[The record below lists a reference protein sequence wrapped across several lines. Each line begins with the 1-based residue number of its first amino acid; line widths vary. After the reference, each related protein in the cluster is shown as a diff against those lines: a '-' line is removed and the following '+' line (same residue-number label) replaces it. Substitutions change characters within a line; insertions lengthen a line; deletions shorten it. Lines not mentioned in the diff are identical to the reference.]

1 MYRKLLNV
9 TNKRVMV
16 LYFLFYC
23 ITSFAQSE
31 YEALKKQA
39 IAQMDNGRYGEAI
52 DLLNRYVS
60 AKPQIPDGY
69 HLRGLC
75 YEKREQF
82 EWSVYDLRAAR
93 KLAPNNS
100 EINKDLGRVTATW
113 YALLRNKIVGHKRE
127 IAIDPRV
134 AVNYLEIGKCH
145 KHMGEWVEAEWW
157 YDEYLKREEPSSDE
171 VIRYTEIL
179 ARNGHIQK
187 GEPILKRF
195 SEKYPKD
202 HRIWSRYGYF
212 TMWLGKIKI
221 AIYAFEQALYHRPFF
236 KEAQDGLD
244 MARGKPYT
252 YTYYDT
258 LARYKAEQTKQQ
270 EYIIDKYYRIL
281 KSNPSDDET
290 RFLLI
295 EELLKV
301 ERFEE
306 AYQQVQI
313 LFEKYQGEERYEELS
328 TRVYT
333 IRDSVYNSRA
343 VTLREKVAANPR
355 DRESILLLA
364 NILANLRNYDEAIL
378 MMEEYLKLIPN
389 ESDIELRFTL
399 ANYYAWNRQFP
410 EAIELSDWLLQRDAN
425 NLKYQLLRAQ
435 LAVWV
440 RDDLVRARG
449 YLENILKK
457 DINNIEA
464 LIAMGSLELHELNF
478 DAAEQYAQLAK
489 QIDPKNGA
497 VDVLLTNISSQKSRA
512 EEERVFEI
520 LQQARAIVGESGCAS
535 GLPKYE
541 EYLAQTTPSRYVRK
555 EYADVLACAENY
567 DAAISIYTELLDESY
582 DFDIAVQRAKTYYM
596 ADDSL
601 SAVQEFQNI
610 LGEFPN
616 NREIKLLLADS
627 YTKADQ
633 YDEAR
638 ELYDELLESTED
650 TAEISALKQRLR
662 WLPVSGFSG
671 FLATFP
677 SYLGIS
683 PNFVY
688 YKDNID
694 FQFYT
699 YGLRMEFGL
708 FGPFAGGI
716 NFART
721 HYEYTSTFRDI
732 TTIKWLLYYRPNQ
745 NLTFFGGIGNLNTIN
760 FPKRTIYEFQAR
772 YEKPKLYSIS
782 GSFERSDARAILNAP
797 RLLSQ
802 DFVAD
807 IYRFT
812 GSYQLRPDLKASAY
826 FGRII
831 VSDGNKGNDFQFRI
845 GKRFIEDLYI
855 GYEYAAT
862 KFIRGSLLY
871 YSPLNFLSHSAWFE
885 WAAEKN
891 EIYNINVGGK
901 LGYIPDGDFIIRE
914 IYAEGNYIF
923 LTNLSLSARVSYG
936 STYRFTTGYE
946 SMSAYVTL
954 FWNIF

>member
-1 MYRKLLNV
+1 MFPSKLNITTL
-9 TNKRVMV
+9 RVM
-16 LYFLFYC
+16 LLFFLISTF
-23 ITSFAQSE
+23 SFSQNE
-31 YEALKKQA
+31 YELIKKQA
-39 IAQMDNGRYGEAI
+39 IAQMDNGRYWEAI
-52 DLLNRYVS
+52 ELLNRYVS
-60 AKPQIPDGY
+60 AKPQVPDGY

-75 YEKREQF
+75 YEKREQY

-113 YALLRNKIVGHKRE
+113 YSILRNKIVGHKRE

-134 AVNYLEIGKCH
+134 AVNYLEIGKSH
-145 KHMGEWVEAEWW
+145 KHMGEWIEAEWW

-258 LARYKAEQTKQQ
+258 LARYKQEQQKQQ
-270 EYIIDKYYRIL
+270 EYIIDKYYRVL

-328 TRVYT
+328 SRVYS
-333 IRDSVYNSRA
+333 IRDSVYNERA
-343 VTLREKVAANPR
+343 VALREKVKTNPG
-355 DRESILLLA
+355 DRESVLLLA
-364 NILANLRNYDEAIL
+364 AVLGNLRNYDEAIL
-378 MMEEYLKLIPN
+378 ILEEYLKAVPN
-389 ESDIELRFTL
+389 ESDIEIRFTL

-410 EAIELSDWLLQRDAN
+410 EAIELSDWLLTRSPE

-440 RDDLVRARG
+440 REDLVLARG

-464 LIAMGSLELHELNF
+464 LIAMGSLELHELNY
-478 DAAEQYAQLAK
+478 DAAEQYAQMAK
-489 QIDPKNGA
+489 QLDPKNGA
-497 VDVLLTNISSQKSRA
+497 VDVLLTNISSQRSRA
-512 EEERVFEI
+512 EEERIFEI
-520 LQQARAIVGESGCAS
+520 LQKAREIVGESGCAS
-535 GLPKYE
+535 ALSKYE
-541 EYLAQTTPSRYVRK
+541 EYLSQTTPSRYVRK
-555 EYADVLACAENY
+555 EYADILACAGNY
-567 DAAISIYTELLDESY
+567 SDALQIYNELLDESY
-582 DFDIAVQRAKTYYM
+582 DFDIVVQRAKTYFM

-601 SAVQEFQNI
+601 MAVQEFDA
-610 LGEFPN
+610 LYKEYPN
-616 NREIKLLLADS
+616 NRDIKLLLADS
-627 YTKADQ
+627 YSKADQ
-633 YDEAR
+633 FDDAR

-650 TAEISALKQRLR
+650 TAEIAVLKQRLD
-662 WLPVSGFSG
+662 WLPVSGFRG

-683 PNFVY
+683 PTFNY

-694 FQFYT
+694 FRFYT
-699 YGLRMEFGL
+699 YGLRMEFGI

-716 NFART
+716 NFTRT

-732 TTIKWLLYYRPNQ
+732 TSIKWMLYYRPNPR
-745 NLTFFGGIGNLNTIN
+745 LTIYGGIGSLNTLN
-760 FPKRTIYEFQAR
+760 SPKRTIYELQAR
-772 YEKPKLYSIS
+772 YEIPKKYFIA

-802 DFVAD
+802 EFLAD
-807 IYRFT
+807 IYRVTAF
-812 GSYQLRPDLKASAY
+812 YQLRPDLKASLY

-831 VSDGNKGNDFQFRI
+831 VSDGNKGNDFQLRI
-845 GKRFIEDLYI
+845 GKQFFEDLYI
-855 GYEYAAT
+855 GYEYAAS
-862 KFIRGSLLY
+862 KFARGSLLY

-885 WAAEKN
+885 WIAEKN
-891 EIYNINVGGK
+891 EIYNVNVGGK

-914 IYAEGNYIF
+914 LYVDGNYIF
-923 LTNLSLSARVSYG
+923 FSNLSLSARVSYG
-936 STYRFTTGYE
+936 STYRFTIGYE
-946 SMSAYVTL
+946 SFSAYVTL